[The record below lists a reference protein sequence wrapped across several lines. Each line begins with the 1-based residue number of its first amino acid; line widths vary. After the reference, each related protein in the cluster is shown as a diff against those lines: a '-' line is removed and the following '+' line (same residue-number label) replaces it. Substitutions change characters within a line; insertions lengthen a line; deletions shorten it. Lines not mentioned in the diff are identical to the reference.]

1 MSSFL
6 VALPILISA
15 SASLTIFITLLLR
28 IIINFKRNIVT
39 FTINLSLR
47 SARFHLS
54 YVRIIQQPG
63 ILYAGSVA
71 NGNKDALN
79 GKTAMNLFSW
89 RLKSTFV
96 DKITSGIMYDN
107 HPFHSF
113 IHISFVCFSFLH
125 PIIST
130 QIIPQL
136 LLSSL
141 LRKGLSTHCYQKDL

>member
-6 VALPILISA
+6 VAIPATQKFSTKRKEAGTVSNILISA

-79 GKTAMNLFSW
+79 EKK
-89 RLKSTFV
+89 RHEFV
-96 DKITSGIMYDN
+96 FMAVKIY
-107 HPFHSF
+107 F
-113 IHISFVCFSFLH
+113 CW
-125 PIIST
+125 
-130 QIIPQL
+130 
-136 LLSSL
+136 
-141 LRKGLSTHCYQKDL
+141 